1 MPDEKTSMTA
11 SSDGGQTAQ
20 SGSDIDRYSEAV
32 SVFIE
37 SEVPRCV
44 SAGIP
49 RLADMLAET
58 IPDIA
63 METVIKKHAEKWRLQ
78 ECRTLDDMLASI
90 AHELPSSLVQSDM
103 YNRTMRQWGDPIDA
117 DLSRRWS
124 EICQRLGVDSGWP
137 GEIKLH
143 GVKDCPCLSSP
154 DNWLLVGMWE
164 YVGTTLPTAITEKL
178 FTYFMAMP
186 GVGPMLL
193 LMILNPLYPNSV
205 SRLIRENNLR
215 ISREV
220 VARVTSFDFPKIPRG
235 LLTDAIID
243 ELVRHPAGNVKGMGD
258 SIREIVLGEPFAAKL
273 IDAAK
278 KQAYELLTE
287 RELAPD
293 AP

>member
-1 MPDEKTSMTA
+1 MPEKKASMAA
-11 SSDGGQTAQ
+11 SSDGGQPAQ
-20 SGSDIDRYSEAV
+20 SGSDIARFSEAA
-32 SVFIE
+32 SAFIE

-44 SAGIP
+44 SAGLP
-49 RLADMLAET
+49 KLADILVET
-58 IPDIA
+58 ILDIA

-78 ECRTLDDMLASI
+78 EYNTLNDMIASI

-103 YNRTMRQWGDPIDA
+103 YNRTVHQWGDPIDA

-124 EICQRLGVDSGWP
+124 EICQGLGVDSGGP

-143 GVKDCPCLSSP
+143 VVKNCPCLSSP
-154 DNWLLVGMWE
+154 DIWRLGGMRE
-164 YVGTTLPTAITEKL
+164 YVETTLPTAITKKL

-186 GVGPMLL
+186 GVGFVLL
-193 LMILNPLYPNSV
+193 TAILNPNLNSAP
-205 SRLIRENNLR
+205 RFLRENDFI
-215 ISREV
+215 ISRDV
-220 VARVTSFDFPKIPRG
+220 VARMTSFVLPQFSRN

-258 SIREIVLGEPFAAKL
+258 SIREIVLGEPFAAAL
-273 IDAAK
+273 IDAVK
-278 KQAYELLTE
+278 KQAYELLTK